1 MDNDNKISY
10 ISTTNPLKSNW
21 IRYIRPAET
30 KEERNVAIFN
40 KQGELQLVTT
50 HSILPGTELIYWAES
65 QSSAWTR
72 KNKIDKTS
80 KKRRGYCC
88 FLIV

>member
-1 MDNDNKISY
+1 MDNFTSFQIDNNGKSMY
-10 ISTTNPLKSNW
+10 ISTTDPLKSNW

-30 KEERNVAIFN
+30 KEKRSVAVITRHG
-40 KQGELQLVTT
+40 QLHLVTT
-50 HSILPGTELIYWAES
+50 QNILSGMELTYWADS

-80 KKRRGYCC
+80 T
-88 FLIV
+88 

>member
-1 MDNDNKISY
+1 MDDNGKTTY

-30 KEERNVAIFN
+30 KEERNVAIIT
-40 KQGELQLVTT
+40 KQGEIHLVTT
-50 HSILPGTELIYWAES
+50 QNITSGMELTYWADS

-80 KKRRGYCC
+80 KV
-88 FLIV
+88 FLLT

>member
-1 MDNDNKISY
+1 MGNIYFLQIDNNGKSVY
-10 ISTTNPLKSNW
+10 ISTTDPLKSNW

-30 KEERNVAIFN
+30 KEKRSAAVII
-40 KQGELQLVTT
+40 KQGQIYLVTT
-50 HSILPGTELIYWAES
+50 QSIISGMELTYWVDS

-80 KKRRGYCC
+80 T
-88 FLIV
+88 